1 MLHHTLTLPP
11 CFSWFTH
18 RPLPH
23 RRTLLFNASAPTSR
37 RTWKQA
43 FVVIQSSLPDNPGEE
58 PPETLFM
65 KELKRRGLSQAAKD
79 DESRSGLGTETKVD
93 TNEVNS
99 ALKEA
104 QARNSIPLF
113 DERRQSDQRKQSM
126 ALNSEGLEGL
136 IPRARA
142 LLSLGGSFFLVFW
155 PLILSSVTLFAALYF
170 YYGPIFLHSGHGV
183 EEKERPYVDPYE
195 LLENERIPPGIGPS
209 FVPFNRK

>member
-126 ALNSEGLEGL
+126 ALNSEGLE
-136 IPRARA
+136 
-142 LLSLGGSFFLVFW
+142 
-155 PLILSSVTLFAALYF
+155 